1 MCTID
6 PIISAHMYNVDKC
19 TYVEKC
25 PMQGSQ
31 LSRIFFSVTHY
42 AWCLHCSRCCQVR
55 LRTYIAMYCK
65 KKMNASKVWVGVSCN
80 VNGLSQAQIATRDNN
95 SVCWYA
101 SQRPEKYIKDIYSA
115 CFTHFQYTNLTHF
128 RSKRLRSLPMKNTD
142 GYVRLRVRL
151 ALEVEE

>member
-1 MCTID
+1 
-6 PIISAHMYNVDKC
+6 
-19 TYVEKC
+19 
-25 PMQGSQ
+25 MQGSQ
-31 LSRIFFSVTHY
+31 LGSRIFFF
-42 AWCLHCSRCCQVR
+42 LSRIMHGAYIVRAGYSCQVR

-65 KKMNASKVWVGVSCN
+65 KNERFEGWVGVSCN

-115 CFTHFQYTNLTHF
+115 CLMHFQYTNLTHF